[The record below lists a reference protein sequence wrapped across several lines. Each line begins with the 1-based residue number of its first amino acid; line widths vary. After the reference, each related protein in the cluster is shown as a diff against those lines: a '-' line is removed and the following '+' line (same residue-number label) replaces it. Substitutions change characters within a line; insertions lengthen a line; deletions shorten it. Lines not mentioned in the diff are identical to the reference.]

1 MSYMVGFGE
10 RFPKKIHHRASS
22 LPSLATYPGHIGC
35 QAGFQYLDSNST
47 NPNILT
53 GAVVG
58 GPDQNDTFTD
68 DRKDFSHAEPA
79 TYINAPLVG
88 SLAYLISDELTA
100 YQMLE
105 KYDFPKGILPQG
117 VQSYAL
123 NQAGSFEVYL
133 NGDCEFE
140 VTGGYLLHYK
150 RRITG
155 TVGVGSLTNLRG
167 VRVKVLFLWFG
178 INEVVRSGDELKFYL
193 GPLSASFGLSNFE
206 ECPSCRCGFDCAD
219 AMVSDS

>member
-1 MSYMVGFGE
+1 MDSPSRSNLFGDSTHKTLLGF
-10 RFPKKIHHRASS
+10 F
-22 LPSLATYPGHIGC
+22 LFLSLAPS
-35 QAGFQYLDSNST
+35 F
-47 NPNILT
+47 
-53 GAVVG
+53 
-58 GPDQNDTFTD
+58 
-68 DRKDFSHAEPA
+68 AE
-79 TYINAPLVG
+79 IQ
-88 SLAYLISDELTA
+88 ISDELTA

-140 VTGGYLLHYK
+140 VTRGYLLHYK